1 IKFINC
7 ECYIRPNIGSVEKVT
22 KQMWVYDSQD
32 GMVLRDVSYV
42 PQLYKIF
49 DEILVNIADDKI
61 CDQKMTIIK
70 IEINITF
77 LIPHQD
83 INGAETIVFTTRIFG
98 NILSS
103 LNCINNNATSV
114 YDYTNRIPLLV
125 PIVIVSKIIGE
136 LIGPLLINVIED
148 SEAPTFFKNQKVLKR
163 LLGKWLLPK
172 KMDGLMTSFASASV
186 QLLISPITFD
196 DKNKWL
202 LPQD

>member
-1 IKFINC
+1 
-7 ECYIRPNIGSVEKVT
+7 
-22 KQMWVYDSQD
+22 
-32 GMVLRDVSYV
+32 MVLRDVSYV

-70 IEINITF
+70 IEINMESDEIIFFNNGRGRTF

-125 PIVIVSKIIGE
+125 VI
-136 LIGPLLINVIED
+136 
-148 SEAPTFFKNQKVLKR
+148 
-163 LLGKWLLPK
+163 
-172 KMDGLMTSFASASV
+172 DGSIQNS
-186 QLLISPITFD
+186 QL
-196 DKNKWL
+196 N
-202 LPQD
+202 